1 MKKTMIAAAVAASF
15 VAPVA
20 MAEVTISGMINPEFV
35 DKQDVGI
42 EPGTSANGESGVNT
56 DIVISA
62 SEDLGNGLKVTGKY
76 HQFVDTG
83 EVGTAA
89 EQKGDASTANADMSV
104 TVSGDFGS
112 IAMGRFESF
121 TESKMDAFMSI
132 DPSHDLDLEDNT
144 NQVSRSNSNIS
155 YVSPSMNG
163 LTVSVMSGATND
175 NKDFSGMID
184 AMVQYSNN
192 GLTIAAAQMDVDG
205 GQKINSLAAAYK
217 MGDLEVRVSNRTT
230 DGSDGVE
237 DTDTTMYGAKYTM
250 GANTFAVA
258 ARDSDYTSV
267 IADATIYSVSHA
279 LSKSTNVYVTV
290 LDSDTNADDAT
301 AFGIAYKF

>member
-1 MKKTMIAAAVAASF
+1 MKKTIIAAAVAASF

-20 MAEVTISGMINPEFV
+20 MAEVTISGMINPEFI
-35 DKQDVGI
+35 DKQDQGF
-42 EPGTSANGESGVNT
+42 EPGTTADAETGVNT

-83 EVGTAA
+83 ALTAA
-89 EQKGDASTANADMSV
+89 TQSGAAATSNADMSV
-104 TVSGDFGS
+104 TLSGDFGS
-112 IAMGRFESF
+112 VTMGRFESF

-132 DPSHDLDLEDNT
+132 DASHDLDLEDNT
-144 NQVSRSNSNIS
+144 NQVSRSNGQIA

-163 LTVSVMSGATND
+163 LSVSVMTGAVEGK
-175 NKDFSGMID
+175 KDLSGMVD

-217 MGDLEVRVSNRTT
+217 MGDLEVRVSNRTS

-237 DTDTTMYGAKYTM
+237 DTDTTMYGVKYTM
-250 GANTFAVA
+250 GANTLAVA
-258 ARDSDYTSV
+258 TRDSDYTSV
-267 IADATIYSVSHA
+267 VADATIYSASHA
-279 LSKSTNVYVTV
+279 LSKNTNVYVTV
-290 LDSDTNADDAT
+290 VDSDTNADDAT
-301 AFGIAYKF
+301 GFGIAYKF

>member
-20 MAEVTISGMINPEFV
+20 MAEVKISGMINPEFI
-35 DKQDVGI
+35 DKQDVGFAA
-42 EPGTSANGESGVNT
+42 GASSAAESGVNT

-76 HQFVDTG
+76 HQFVDTAANATG
-83 EVGTAA
+83 TQSGTA
-89 EQKGDASTANADMSV
+89 DTANADMSV

-112 IAMGRFESF
+112 ISMGRFESF

-132 DPSHDLDLEDNT
+132 DASHDLDLEDNT
-144 NQVSRSNSNIS
+144 NEVKRSNSNIS
-155 YVSPSMNG
+155 YTSPSMNG
-163 LTVSVMSGATND
+163 LSVSVMSGATYS

-217 MGDLEVRVSNRTT
+217 MGDLEVRVSNRTS

-237 DTDTTMYGAKYTM
+237 DTDTTMYGVKYTM
-250 GANTFAVA
+250 GANTLAVA
-258 ARDSDYTSV
+258 TRDSDYTSV
-267 IADATIYSVSHA
+267 VADATIFSASHA
-279 LSKSTNVYVTV
+279 LSKNTNVYVTV
-290 LDSDTNADDAT
+290 VDSDTNADDAT
-301 AFGIAYKF
+301 GFGIAYKF

>member
-1 MKKTMIAAAVAASF
+1 MKKTIIAAAVAASF

-20 MAEVTISGMINPEFV
+20 MAEVKISGMINPEFI
-35 DKQDVGI
+35 DKQDVGFA
-42 EPGTSANGESGVNT
+42 GGASSAAESGVNT

-76 HQFVDTG
+76 HQFVDTAANAATTQS
-83 EVGTAA
+83 GTA
-89 EQKGDASTANADMSV
+89 DTANADMSV

-132 DPSHDLDLEDNT
+132 DASHDLDLEDNT
-144 NQVSRSNSNIS
+144 NEVKRSNNNIS

-163 LTVSVMSGATND
+163 LTVSVMSGATNS

-230 DGSDGVE
+230 DSTAGVE
-237 DTDTTMYGAKYTM
+237 ETDTTMYGVKYTM
-250 GANTFAVA
+250 GANTVAVA

-267 IADATIYSVSHA
+267 IADAKIFSVSHA

-290 LDSDTNADDAT
+290 VDSDTNADDAT
-301 AFGIAYKF
+301 GFGIAYKF